1 LYLNGTKFLS
11 KISLLDEYKEESM
24 PENHVSLCLQLTFQ
38 SDQKTLQNKEIEN
51 TIDNLQSLLTNKFNA
66 QIRT

>member
-1 LYLNGTKFLS
+1 MNIKA
-11 KISLLDEYKEESM
+11 ESM

>member
-1 LYLNGTKFLS
+1 
-11 KISLLDEYKEESM
+11 M

-51 TIDNLQSLLTNKFNA
+51 TIIICNSLLTNKFNA
-66 QIRT
+66 NSNIKFSIEKDNSIILKIL